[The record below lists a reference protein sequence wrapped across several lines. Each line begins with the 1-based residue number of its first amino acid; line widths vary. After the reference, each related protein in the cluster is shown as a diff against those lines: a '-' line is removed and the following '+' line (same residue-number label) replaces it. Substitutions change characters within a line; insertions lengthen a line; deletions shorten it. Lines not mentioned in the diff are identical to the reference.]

1 MDGTVN
7 VFLLAENRLLREALA
22 KIVKKKADVNVVGDA
37 SFCLQAVEQIVAAGP
52 DVLVLDSAMY
62 LADVEFLLEV
72 RRLLSDLKLLMI
84 GMDPDEQTF
93 LQAIRA
99 GAVGYVLKD
108 ASASDVISAI
118 RAVAQGEGICPPRM
132 CRFMFDQMAQQSKFS
147 TTTRVRIQEGLTRRE
162 QQLVPLIA
170 QGLTNKEIAK
180 QLNLSEQTI
189 KNHIHR
195 IIQKVGSHDRMSV
208 GEWYL
213 RAVQ

>member
-52 DVLVLDSAMY
+52 DVLVLDSATY
-62 LADVEFLLEV
+62 LADIEFLHEV
-72 RRLLSDLKLLMI
+72 RRLLSELKLLMI

-118 RAVAQGEGICPPRM
+118 RAVAQGEGIWPPRL
-132 CRFMFDQMAQQSKFS
+132 CRFMFDQMAQQSKYS

-213 RAVQ
+213 RVVQ

>member
-62 LADVEFLLEV
+62 LADIEFLHEV
-72 RRLLSDLKLLMI
+72 RRLLSNLKLLMI

-118 RAVAQGEGICPPRM
+118 RAVAQGEGICPPRL
-132 CRFMFDQMAQQSKFS
+132 CRFMFEQMAQQSKYS

-162 QQLVPLIA
+162 QQLVPMIA

>member
-52 DVLVLDSAMY
+52 DVLVLDSATY
-62 LADVEFLLEV
+62 LADIEFLHEV
-72 RRLLSDLKLLMI
+72 RRLLSELKLLMI

-118 RAVAQGEGICPPRM
+118 RAVAQGEGICPPRL
-132 CRFMFDQMAQQSKFS
+132 CRFMFDQMAQRSKYS

>member
-22 KIVKKKADVNVVGDA
+22 KIMKKKADVCVVGD
-37 SFCLQAVEQIVAAGP
+37 SSYCLQAVEQIVAAGP

-62 LADVEFLLEV
+62 LADQEFLQEI

-84 GMDPDEQTF
+84 GMDPDEQIF

-99 GAVGYVLKD
+99 GAVGYVPKD
-108 ASASDVISAI
+108 ASAADVISAI
-118 RAVAQGEGICPPRM
+118 RAVAQGEGICPPRL
-132 CRFMFDQMAQQSKFS
+132 CRFLFDQVAEQSKGGAP
-147 TTTRVRIQEGLTRRE
+147 TRVRIQEGLTRRE

>member
-52 DVLVLDSAMY
+52 DVLVLDSATY
-62 LADVEFLLEV
+62 LADIEFLHEV
-72 RRLLSDLKLLMI
+72 RRLLSELKLLMI

-118 RAVAQGEGICPPRM
+118 RAVAQGEGICPPRL
-132 CRFMFDQMAQQSKFS
+132 CRFMFDQMAQQSKYS